1 MNVLIFSPISS
12 LIDVLIDKDWYSWT
26 IEVSKNTLIPL
37 SHNSSLKQSVAQ
49 FILQWIDFLDEK
61 HSECNLCQSRF
72 KFISEIF
79 SINC

>member
-37 SHNSSLKQSVAQ
+37 SQNSSLKQSVAQ
-49 FILQWIDFLDEK
+49 FILQWIDFVDEK
-61 HSECNLCQSRF
+61 HSECNLCQSGF